1 MSKSAVRRIPVG
13 KRRICIYPGCSL
25 TASSRDFAE
34 ALFQMAKMAGMW
46 VEELKDWNCCGASP
60 AHSVNPEYATLLSG
74 RNLILAQK
82 QGVEDLY
89 VVCPSCYIRLKEA
102 LHKLETEE
110 HLREKLFQAYGTEY
124 TGEVK
129 VRFFLEA
136 LAPGDEVIFKEKM
149 HKSLEGLNAVVY
161 YGCLMSRPARV
172 TGFNLNN
179 YEASINRFVEFT
191 GAKVIDWG
199 AASRCCGAHL
209 AVSKPDVADRL
220 VDRILEQAKRANANC
235 IVTFCP
241 LCQVNL
247 EMRGKPKNRLPVFF
261 IPELGG
267 FATGEAKAEKWAKR
281 HLVNPLPLLKTNR
294 IL

>member
-1 MSKSAVRRIPVG
+1 MSKSSNKVIPLG

-25 TASSRDFAE
+25 TASSRDFAD
-34 ALFQMAKMAGMW
+34 ALFQMARMAGMW
-46 VEELKDWNCCGASP
+46 IEELKDWNCCGASP

-82 QGVEDLY
+82 QGIEDLY

-102 LHKLETEE
+102 VHKLDNDER
-110 HLREKLFQAYGTEY
+110 LRAKLFEAYGTEY

-136 LAPGDEVIFKEKM
+136 LQPGDEAIFKERM
-149 HKSLEGLNAVVY
+149 NRSLEGLNAVIY
-161 YGCLMSRPARV
+161 YGCLMSRPERV
-172 TGFNLNN
+172 TGFELKT
-179 YEASINRFVEFT
+179 YESSIIKFVENT

-199 AASRCCGAHL
+199 ASSRCCGAHL
-209 AVSKPDVADRL
+209 AVSRPDLSDRL
-220 VDRILEQAKRANANC
+220 VDRILEQANRAKANC

-247 EMRGKPKNRLPVFF
+247 EMRGTPKNRLPVFF
-261 IPELGG
+261 IPELAG
-267 FATGEAKAEKWAKR
+267 FASGEVKAEKWARR
-281 HLVNPLPLLKTNR
+281 HLVNPMPLLKTNR

>member
-1 MSKSAVRRIPVG
+1 MSKSVKKMIPMG

-34 ALFQMAKMAGMW
+34 ALFQMARMAGMW
-46 VEELKDWNCCGASP
+46 IEELKDWNCCGASP

-82 QGVEDLY
+82 QGIEDLY
-89 VVCPSCYIRLKEA
+89 VVCPSCYIRLKESM
-102 LHKLETEE
+102 HKLDGN
-110 HLREKLFQAYGTEY
+110 EKLRDKLFEAYGTEY

-129 VRFFLEA
+129 VRFFLES
-136 LAPGDEVIFKEKM
+136 LEPGDEEIFKDKM
-149 HKSLEGLNAVVY
+149 HRSLEGLNAVIY
-161 YGCLMSRPARV
+161 YGCLMSRPERV
-172 TGFNLNN
+172 TGFDLKN
-179 YEASINRFVEFT
+179 YESSIIKFIENT

-199 AASRCCGAHL
+199 ASSRCCGAHL
-209 AVSKPDVADRL
+209 AVSRPGLSDRL
-220 VDRILEQAKRANANC
+220 VDRILEQAKRAKANC
-235 IVTFCP
+235 IITFCP

-247 EMRGKPKNRLPVFF
+247 EMRGNAKDRLPVFF

-267 FATGEAKAEKWAKR
+267 FASGEAKAEKWARR
-281 HLVNPLPLLKTNR
+281 HLVNPMPLLKINR